1 MRIAITGSSGLI
13 GSALLARFS
22 DDRHNVTRVVRGS
35 SVRNPRHRTVVW
47 NPTSGVID
55 SEGLEGHDVVIHL
68 AGEDI
73 AAGRWTQ
80 ARKHTIRESRIHGT
94 RLLCET
100 LARLTQK
107 PRVVITA
114 SGVGYYG
121 NHDPDHRVD
130 ETSPRGTGFLADLVR
145 DWEQAAAPAQAA
157 GIRVVHTRFGIVL
170 SPNGGALAKMLPVF
184 KVGLGGK
191 VGTGRQVMS
200 WVALDDVP
208 SVMLHVIAHESLSGP
223 VNVVSPHPVT
233 NAEFTRILGK
243 VLGRPAILPLPG
255 FAARLLFGE
264 MADALLL
271 GGAHVIPRRLGET
284 DFHFAYPDLEQGLAH
299 LLNAPTITS
308 VAVHG

>member
-22 DDRHNVTRVVRGS
+22 DDSHNVTRVVRGS

-94 RLLCET
+94 RLLCAT
-100 LARLTQK
+100 LAGLRQR
-107 PRVVITA
+107 PRVLVTA

-121 NHDPDHRVD
+121 NPDHRVD

-191 VGTGRQVMS
+191 IGSGRQVMS
-200 WVALDDVP
+200 WIALDDLP

-233 NAEFTRILGK
+233 NAEFSRVLGK
-243 VLGRPAILPLPG
+243 ALGRPAILPLPG
-255 FAARLLFGE
+255 FAVRLLFGE

-271 GGAHVIPRRLGET
+271 GGAHVIPRRLRET
-284 DFHFAYPDLEQGLAH
+284 AFRFAYPDLEQALVH
-299 LLNAPTITS
+299 LLHAPAIAP
-308 VAVHG
+308 VAAHG